1 MATNSPRRAPSWE
14 RRSKMASS
22 TSRKVTPN
30 DVTELER
37 EQLRFLL
44 SGSDMAR
51 ALVELNPSLSWL
63 PTLYEMNLLK
73 DDAAVAVWVEQNFDS
88 TDAVREVV
96 ANLRFFREES
106 ADILQFRLD
115 QKRNE
120 LPALLVKCWQLI
132 IRHIRNARH
141 DFSYREWFETLPRL
155 KKGEHSTELLERLV
169 KAVTPRLRIERRFG
183 WYDRDGE
190 HEIKEP
196 SDLMTIR
203 YGGTKA

>member
-1 MATNSPRRAPSWE
+1 
-14 RRSKMASS
+14 MASS
-22 TSRKVTPN
+22 TSKKVTPN

-44 SGSDMAR
+44 SGSDMAQ

-73 DDAAVAVWVEQNFDS
+73 DDVAVAMWVEQNFDS

-115 QKRNE
+115 KKRNE
-120 LPALLVKCWQLI
+120 LPVLLVKCWQLI
-132 IRHIRNARH
+132 IRHIRNTRR
-141 DFSYREWFETLPRL
+141 DFVYREWFEILPRL
-155 KKGEHSTELLERLV
+155 
-169 KAVTPRLRIERRFG
+169 
-183 WYDRDGE
+183 
-190 HEIKEP
+190 
-196 SDLMTIR
+196 
-203 YGGTKA
+203 